1 MRERSTPPPVVAS
14 VPASLGGGKTVIACS
29 GVAIANR
36 LHFFSLPPK
45 KMN

>member
-1 MRERSTPPPVVAS
+1 MRERITPLLVVTSVSAS
-14 VPASLGGGKTVIACS
+14 FGGGKTVIARS